1 MTFDISVLVYL
12 GETINTHQIMH
23 HRKQAT

>member
-1 MTFDISVLVYL
+1 MTFDISVSVYL
-12 GETINTHQIMH
+12 GETMNTHQIMH